1 MLSRYFISF
10 NFAALITF
18 GLFYAMQMLISQ
30 GDIVLEEKYIR
41 PNIDIGKIRPIDP
54 PKTRERAPVIK
65 KIVEIPVIPKFNDK
79 NNKGT
84 GLAATE
90 PKFNIVPDIKLPK
103 GQRGLNFT
111 DSIFIVLV
119 KPNPQYPVSMSEK
132 GIEGYVRVKYT
143 VTALGN
149 TEDVLAVESSHR
161 GFERNAVK
169 AVEKFKFKPQ
179 IEDGKAIAV
188 MNVYNIIEFKLEN

>member
-1 MLSRYFISF
+1 MLSRYFVSF

-30 GDIVLEEKYIR
+30 GNIVLEEKYLR
-41 PNIDIGKIRPIDP
+41 PNTDIGKIRPIAPTD
-54 PKTRERAPVIK
+54 TRERAPVIK
-65 KIVEIPVIPKFNDK
+65 EIVEIPVIPKFNNR
-79 NNKGT
+79 NNKGVGPT
-84 GLAATE
+84 VTE
-90 PKFNIVPDIKLPK
+90 PGFNMGPDIKLPG
-103 GQRGLNFT
+103 GQGGLIFNN
-111 DSIFIVLV
+111 SIFIVLV
-119 KPNPQYPVSMSEK
+119 KPNPQYPRNMSEK

-149 TEDVLAVESSHR
+149 TEDVMVVESSHR

>member
-1 MLSRYFISF
+1 MLSRYFVSF

-30 GDIVLEEKYIR
+30 GDIIVEEKYT
-41 PNIDIGKIRPIDP
+41 RPIIVFDDIVPFDP
-54 PKTRERAPVIK
+54 PKTRERPPVIDEIK
-65 KIVEIPVIPKFNDK
+65 EIPVIPKFKDG
-79 NNKGT
+79 KGKGVGPT
-84 GLAATE
+84 TTE
-90 PKFNIVPDIKLPK
+90 PNFGKRPDLKIGKV
-103 GQRGLNFT
+103 QEGLNFT

-149 TEDVLAVESSHR
+149 TEDVIAVESSHR